1 MEAALK
7 EAVNKFAGT
16 VREEPVTRSFFEARQ
31 AFESNSELYALRLEY
46 TRLVHELRTKQSE
59 GTLVEEDVAE
69 LRTLE
74 HTVNDHEVTKEL
86 SEAQIRMVEVLQR
99 CNTVISE
106 RLGFDYA
113 SSAATQR
120 SCGC

>member
-1 MEAALK
+1 MEAAQK
-7 EAVNKFAGT
+7 EAVKKFARKIG
-16 VREEPVTRSFFEARQ
+16 EEPATRRLFEARE
-31 AFESNSELYALRLEY
+31 AFESNSELYALRLDY
-46 TRLVHELRTKQSE
+46 TRLVHDLRTKQSE

-74 HTVNDHEVTKEL
+74 QKVNGHEVTKEL
-86 SEAQIRMVEVLQR
+86 SEAQAHMADVLQR

-113 SSAATQR
+113 SSAAAQR